1 MSTESIAIYWIEG
14 DGIGPEIWNVT
25 RPVLDAVVERE
36 FNGTRRLEWR
46 ELLAGEKA
54 VKEAGSPLP
63 EATLEALRNATLAM
77 KGPLGTPVGGG
88 IRSLN
93 VALRHAL
100 DLYTC
105 IRPIQH
111 YGNLKTPV
119 RHPERINIVV
129 FRENTEDVYFGPE
142 YPAESVEAMRVIE
155 LLHDMGCN
163 ILPNAG
169 IGIKSISPQN
179 TKRLVRKAIR
189 FALDNNLPSVTLMHK
204 GNIMKYTEG
213 AFRKWGYELVEEEFS
228 DVTCTESNPQEG
240 KLLIKDRIADAMFQ
254 EALLH
259 PENYHV
265 IATSNL
271 NGDYISDALAAEVGG
286 LGIAP
291 GVNMSD
297 TLAFYESIHGT
308 APNIAGKDKANPCS
322 LLLCGVMLFK
332 HLGWHGAADRLR
344 NALETTLSSGL
355 VTEDLAS
362 NMSNAKILGCK
373 AFGEAV
379 AERIQ

>member
-1 MSTESIAIYWIEG
+1 
-14 DGIGPEIWNVT
+14 
-25 RPVLDAVVERE
+25 
-36 FNGTRRLEWR
+36 
-46 ELLAGEKA
+46 
-54 VKEAGSPLP
+54 
-63 EATLEALRNATLAM
+63 M
-77 KGPLGTPVGGG
+77 K
-88 IRSLN
+88 
-93 VALRHAL
+93 H
-100 DLYTC
+100 
-105 IRPIQH
+105 
-111 YGNLKTPV
+111 
-119 RHPERINIVV
+119 
-129 FRENTEDVYFGPE
+129 
-142 YPAESVEAMRVIE
+142 
-155 LLHDMGCN
+155 
-163 ILPNAG
+163 
-169 IGIKSISPQN
+169 N

-213 AFRKWGYELVEEEFS
+213 AFRKWGYELAEEEFG
-228 DVTCTESNPQEG
+228 DKTCTENNPQEG
-240 KLLIKDRIADAMFQ
+240 RLLIKDRIADAMFQ

-322 LLLCGVMLFK
+322 LMLCGVMLLN
-332 HLGWHGAADRLR
+332 HLGWCSAADRLR
-344 NALETTLSSGL
+344 NALEATLSAGL

-362 NMSNAKILGCK
+362 NMPNARILGCK

-379 AERIQ
+379 AERL